1 MLAYLSNVCNCVNYS
16 ERKDYICNV
25 KFTSPEGGGGGAG
38 GRLKL
43 PNLGRNL
50 FHSGKLSERT
60 IGNSS
65 RKFTERLQSPP
76 KFDVLLRPWLSYCR
90 IH

>member
-1 MLAYLSNVCNCVNYS
+1 MYVTVSTTMKGRIISVTLSS
-16 ERKDYICNV
+16 QALKAGE
-25 KFTSPEGGGGGAG
+25 GAG

-76 KFDVLLRPWLSYCR
+76 KFDVLLRPWLNYCR
-90 IH
+90 IY